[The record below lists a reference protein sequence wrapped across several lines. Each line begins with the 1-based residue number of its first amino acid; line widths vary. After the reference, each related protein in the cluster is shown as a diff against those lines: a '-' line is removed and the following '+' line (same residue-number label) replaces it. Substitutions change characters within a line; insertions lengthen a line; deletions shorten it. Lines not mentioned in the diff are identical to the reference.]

1 METFVSVIGLG
12 YVGLP
17 VAIEFAKQF
26 KVVGFDTKK
35 SRIEELRSG
44 FDRTGELESEAL
56 SSSSLELSFDPIVLK
71 HANFHIVAVPTPID
85 AARKPDL
92 SNLLKASKILGEH
105 LKKGDTVVY
114 ESTVYP
120 GLTEEEC
127 IPVLEKT
134 SGLKAGTDFG
144 VGYSPERI
152 NPGDKEHTLTRI
164 IKVVS
169 GLTPA
174 CLEHIANVYAQV
186 IDAGVYQ
193 APSIKTAEAAKVL
206 ENTQRDLN
214 VALMNEL
221 AIICGKLD
229 IETHEVLKAASTKWN
244 FLNFKPGL
252 VGGHCIGVDPY
263 YLTHKAE
270 QVGYHPQVILAGR
283 RINDQMGAYIA
294 QQAVLKMIH
303 HDFSIKNSAVGILGF
318 TFKENCTDIRNTR
331 VIDIIRE
338 LGRFG
343 IKTYVHDPLA
353 NREEVFE
360 AYGIELVDWEQ
371 LPQVNALIVSVAHD
385 KYKNFETSS
394 YAQKLSPNGIV
405 MDIKGIIES
414 TNEFKIWRL

>member
-1 METFVSVIGLG
+1 MAPVVSVIGLG

-17 VAIEFAKQF
+17 VATEFAKHF
-26 KVVGFDTKK
+26 EVIGFDIQP

-44 FDRTGELESEAL
+44 FDRTGEIGPETL
-56 SSSSLELSFDPIVLK
+56 STSAIELSFDPIVLK
-71 HANFHIVAVPTPID
+71 RANFHIVAVPTPID
-85 AARKPDL
+85 SAKKPDL
-92 SNLLKASKILGEH
+92 GNLLKASKTLGEH

-134 SGLKAGTDFG
+134 SGLKAGGDFR

-164 IKVVS
+164 TKVVS
-169 GLTPA
+169 GLTPQ
-174 CLEHIANVYAQV
+174 CLDHIAEVYGQV
-186 IDAGVYQ
+186 IEAGIYR

-221 AIICGKLD
+221 AIICGKLGVN
-229 IETHEVLKAASTKWN
+229 THEVLKAASTKWN

-294 QQAVLKMIH
+294 QQAVLQMIH
-303 HDFSIKNSAVGILGF
+303 QDFPVKNSAVGILGF
-318 TFKENCTDIRNTR
+318 TFKENCTDIRNTK

-338 LGRFG
+338 LENFG
-343 IKTYVHDPLA
+343 IKIYVHDPLA

-360 AYGIELVDWEQ
+360 SYGIELVDWEQ
-371 LPQVNALIVSVAHD
+371 LPKVNALIVSVAHD
-385 KYKNFETSS
+385 KYKNFQSEA
-394 YAQKLSPNGIV
+394 YLQKLSPNGIV
-405 MDIKGIIES
+405 MDIKGIIDCA
-414 TNEFKIWRL
+414 NEFKIWRL